1 MSNSPNVTVVDY
13 GVGNLLSVQRAL
25 EECGAIVKMGRSA
38 EDIQQADR
46 LVIPGVGAFGDCVD
60 ELHNRSL
67 WGALEKELNGG
78 RPVLGICVGMQ
89 MLLDESSEFGQHSG
103 FGLIPGKVESIPDTD
118 LTGNRHKIPHIGW
131 NGLEPAK
138 KGADWANSILSKTA
152 PGAKAY
158 FVHSFAAVPRNDE
171 DCLAVCDY
179 GGRQICVAVK
189 RGNVTGTQF
198 HPEKSGQV
206 GLKILE
212 EFISI

>member
-1 MSNSPNVTVVDY
+1 MGDY

-25 EECGAIVKMGRSA
+25 EECGATVKMGQTA
-38 EDIQQADR
+38 EDIQRADR

-60 ELHNRSL
+60 ELHKRSL
-67 WGALEKELNGG
+67 WGSLKEELSSG

-89 MLLDESSEFGQHSG
+89 MLMEESSEFGLHSG

-118 LTGNRHKIPHIGW
+118 TNGNRHKIPHIGW
-131 NGLEPAK
+131 NGLQPAPS
-138 KGADWANSILSKTA
+138 GASWANSILENTD

-158 FVHSFAAVPRNDE
+158 FVHSFAAVPMNNE
-171 DCLAVCDY
+171 DRLAVCDY
-179 GGRQICVAVK
+179 GGREICVAVK